1 MEDLTLSFSKVKLN
15 KGIGAGGAN
24 TNLYGKKFEE
34 LTKFK
39 LEGYTKKVLNKS
51 NKNSYFNFKK
61 VNDKDYAYVS
71 QGNLV
76 NFFKINY
83 NIELFRYPDEAFII
97 SDENETV
104 VKILEKKE
112 QHVDGSVETKLWAA
126 VALKREYELMLPNFK
141 IEYAFCLNL
150 FFKDKFENKSKKWE
164 ILHQI
169 LTENKIQIFYGEDS
183 DYFDKINEWV
193 YKI

>member
-1 MEDLTLSFSKVKLN
+1 M
-15 KGIGAGGAN
+15 
-24 TNLYGKKFEE
+24 
-34 LTKFK
+34 
-39 LEGYTKKVLNKS
+39 
-51 NKNSYFNFKK
+51 SYLNFKK

-76 NFFKINY
+76 SFFKINY